1 MEIGSEEWG
10 RLVRAGA
17 GSLGVEV
24 EAVHLERFA
33 RHAAEL
39 LNWNSV
45 TNLTAIT
52 RPDEVA
58 LNHFA
63 DSLACARLVPPK
75 AAVLD
80 VGSGGGFPGL
90 PLHVVLPDLKTRL
103 VDASRKKVSFLRHVI
118 RVLDLKGIE
127 ACHSRIEDLGAR
139 GGGPGYQVIVSR
151 AYSALAVFVRQA
163 LPLLEPDGKIIAY
176 KVQIAPAEMRELLA
190 LAETGGCGGRLAVEE
205 RRYTLPGLR
214 MERVLLI
221 VRRRAGS
228 PGQPD

>member
-17 GSLGVEV
+17 GSLGVEL
-24 EAVHLERFA
+24 EDVHLERFA
-33 RHAAEL
+33 RHAVEL

-63 DSLACARLVPPK
+63 DSLACARLIPPK
-75 AAVLD
+75 ATVLD

-139 GGGPGYQVIVSR
+139 GGPGYQVIVSR
-151 AYSALAVFVRQA
+151 AYSALAAFVRQA
-163 LPLLEPDGKIIAY
+163 LPLLDTGGKIIAY
-176 KVQIAPAEMRELLA
+176 KAQIAPEEMRELQA
-190 LAETGGCGGRLAVEE
+190 LADTGGPETRLAVEE

-214 MERVLLI
+214 MERVLFI
-221 VRRRAGS
+221 FRRRAGS